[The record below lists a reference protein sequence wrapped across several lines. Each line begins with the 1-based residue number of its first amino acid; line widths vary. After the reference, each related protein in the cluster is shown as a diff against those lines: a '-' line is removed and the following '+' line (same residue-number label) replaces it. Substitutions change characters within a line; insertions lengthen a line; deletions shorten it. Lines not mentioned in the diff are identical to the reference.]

1 MKKLMIVLVVLS
13 LSLTSA
19 CDVLEDIV
27 DKGSS
32 EESTGYI
39 KSSLSRET
47 SPKVDPEA
55 LTVIAGE
62 TTDFALAFYKAI
74 NEGCDNIVYSPF
86 SLSLALS
93 MALAGAE
100 TSTETAMLEG
110 LQFTLPEEE
119 VHPAFNALLLE
130 IEEAQQEAHGKDKD
144 KQFQLNIANSIWGQ
158 SGFDFKENFLDTLAL
173 YYDAGI
179 YNVDFNQYPED
190 ARLSINN
197 WIEDETEEKIKDLI
211 PSGAINPLTRLVLAN
226 AIYFNGSWLYPFDEA
241 NTEEADFTLMDSSQT
256 TVDMMSL
263 SGETLTYLQG
273 DNYQAVQLPYFSTD
287 FVMTFIVPDSGSFAE
302 IEDGL
307 STSFLSEILKN
318 ASQQPVNLKLPKFD
332 FETTTNAND
341 PLSSLGMAEA
351 FSSETADFSGITDAE
366 ELYITDV
373 LHKATITVDEGGT
386 EAAAATAI
394 IFGIK
399 SAMPQE
405 PISLVIDRPFLFFI
419 QHGPT
424 GAILFMGRVT
434 QP

>member
-1 MKKLMIVLVVLS
+1 
-13 LSLTSA
+13 
-19 CDVLEDIV
+19 
-27 DKGSS
+27 
-32 EESTGYI
+32 
-39 KSSLSRET
+39 
-47 SPKVDPEA
+47 
-55 LTVIAGE
+55 
-62 TTDFALAFYKAI
+62 
-74 NEGCDNIVYSPF
+74 
-86 SLSLALS
+86 
-93 MALAGAE
+93 
-100 TSTETAMLEG
+100 
-110 LQFTLPEEE
+110 
-119 VHPAFNALLLE
+119 
-130 IEEAQQEAHGKDKD
+130 
-144 KQFQLNIANSIWGQ
+144 
-158 SGFDFKENFLDTLAL
+158 
-173 YYDAGI
+173 
-179 YNVDFNQYPED
+179 
-190 ARLSINN
+190 
-197 WIEDETEEKIKDLI
+197 
-211 PSGAINPLTRLVLAN
+211 LTRLVLAN